1 MAITLYKDMFLI
13 DDITESLKPE
23 PEVVRNAVEDRQY
36 LGWSQQ
42 KYREF
47 AEALGNNCFV
57 NKHGDHVSI
66 KKCKT
71 KKLKNVRAEV
81 RRSTD
86 WKKSMIIKE
95 LHRRLD
101 FEIKKRN
108 APKR

>member
-1 MAITLYKDMFLI
+1 MTYSDNLI
-13 DDITESLKPE
+13 MDEIEDSLPPE
-23 PEVVRNAVEDRQY
+23 PKVVRNAVEDRQY
-36 LGWSQQ
+36 LGWSQF

-57 NKHGDHVSI
+57 NKQGDHVSI

-86 WKKSMIIKE
+86 WEKSMIIKE
-95 LHRRLD
+95 LYRRLD
-101 FEIKKRN
+101 FEILKRN